1 MSDMTLSQTKSLK
14 AFLKES
20 GVKNFKQFFTKHVE
34 NETVNCTFFT
44 LVPDQGEKITGLVA
58 KTIDEPVNCQQAV
71 SSGNYEVSLFTSL
84 DDEGEVRS
92 TWLIHKHQSDGT
104 AGADEEIDFG

>member
-20 GVKNFKQFFTKHVE
+20 GIKNFKQFFTKRVSTD
-34 NETVNCTFFT
+34 TVDCTFFT
-44 LVPDQGEKITGLVA
+44 LVPDHGEKINGLVA
-58 KTIDEPVNCQQAV
+58 KTIDEPVNCQKAV
-71 SSGNYEVSLFTSL
+71 SSGNYEVSLFTSI
-84 DDEGEVRS
+84 DDEGEARS

-104 AGADEEIDFG
+104 AGKDEEIDFG